1 MNIEK
6 QEELIDL
13 KIIDIAEELAYQ
25 LASTQLLFRQQTFLL
40 GDSYF
45 LLSQM
50 PIRCVTRS
58 GTALHFPNGSAEV
71 IDLAICNSED
81 SIILAVAFETT
92 ERNPQEI
99 FDTYFPDM
107 NRLIFR
113 ASEPSQEYLNRLQNA
128 VMEKLYSEAHTGASL
143 PYQASGFLVCDSSAL
158 LAEKGL
164 LYDDG
169 TVTPYGALCGLFKM
183 YVGGHSESYY
193 PVVCP
198 DSLDALNAA
207 LN

>member
-1 MNIEK
+1 MK
-6 QEELIDL
+6 V
-13 KIIDIAEELAYQ
+13 IDIAEELAYQ

-50 PIRCVTRS
+50 PIRCVSRL
-58 GTALHFPNGSAEV
+58 GTELRFPDGSAEV

-81 SIILAVAFETT
+81 HIILAVAFETA
-92 ERNPQEI
+92 ERHPRKM

-113 ASEPSQEYLNRLQNA
+113 ASEPTQEYLNRLQNA
-128 VMEKLYSEAHTGASL
+128 VMEKIYSAAHTGAGL
-143 PYQASGFLVCDSSAL
+143 PYRASGFLVCASRAFL
-158 LAEKGL
+158 TKKGL

-169 TVTPYGALCGLFKM
+169 TVTPCGELCGLFKR
-183 YVGGHSESYY
+183 YVGGHSEAYY

-198 DSLDALNAA
+198 NCVDALNTA
-207 LN
+207 LS